1 MPDIALDTAT
11 LAELQARLTDGDL
24 TAVALAEL
32 CFARMDAR
40 DGGVNAII
48 ERNPDALEI
57 AAGLDAERAGGRV
70 RGPLHGLPIVV
81 KDNIDTSDKM
91 TTTAGSIAL
100 EGTRAARDAHVVERL
115 RDAGAVIIAKSNLS
129 EWANFRSMQS
139 SSGWSSRGGQTRNA
153 YALDRTP
160 GGSSS
165 GSGVAV
171 ACGFCAAAIGTET
184 DGSVV
189 GPAAM
194 NGIVGLKPTVGLV
207 SRSGIVPIAHS
218 QDTAGPMTRSVADAA
233 ILLAAIAGPDPTDPA
248 TEGASGWPVDY
259 MAALTEDGLQ
269 GARIGVVRAYCN
281 LQAGVD
287 RIFETSLAALR
298 DAGAELIDPVEYADL
313 TRLALAEV
321 EVMSY
326 EFKADLNAYLV
337 GRGADVPVRSLDDV
351 IAFNERH
358 ADRVM
363 PYFGQDRMRRAAA
376 KGPLSEPAYREAVAT
391 ARRLGR
397 EEGIDAIIAAHGLDA
412 LVAPTT
418 STPWLIDWVNGDNRS
433 IAAAKVPAVAGY
445 PHITVPAGYL
455 HGLPVGLS
463 FFASAFQEATLLRLA
478 HAFEQTT
485 KTRRPPPDPTPP
497 TVAFGDGTA

>member
-11 LAELQARLTDGDL
+11 LAELQAHLSDGEL
-24 TAVALAEL
+24 SAVALAEL
-32 CFARMDAR
+32 CFARIDAL

-48 ERNPDALEI
+48 ERNPDALDI
-57 AAGLDAERAGGRV
+57 AAALDAERADGRV
-70 RGPLHGLPIVV
+70 RGPLHGLPIVI
-81 KDNIDTSDKM
+81 KDNIDTGDRM
-91 TTTAGSIAL
+91 TTTAGSLAL
-100 EGTRAARDAHVVERL
+100 QGTRAARDAHVVARL

-160 GGSSS
+160 GGSSA
-165 GSGVAV
+165 GSAVAA

-184 DGSVV
+184 DGSIV

-194 NGIVGLKPTVGLV
+194 NGIVGLKPTIGLV
-207 SRSGIVPIAHS
+207 SRSGIIPIAHS

-233 ILLAAIAGPDPTDPA
+233 ILLAAIAGPDPADPS
-248 TEGASGWPVDY
+248 TEAASGWPVDY
-259 MAALTEDGLQ
+259 LAALAPDGLR
-269 GARIGVVRAYCN
+269 GARIGVVRAYGN

-287 RIFETSLAALR
+287 RIFEAALAVLR
-298 DAGAELIDPVEYADL
+298 GAGAELIDPVDYADL

-326 EFKADLNAYLV
+326 EFKAGLDAYLA
-337 GRGADVPVRSLDDV
+337 GRGDDVPVRSLDDV

-363 PYFGQDRMRRAAA
+363 PYFGQERMRAAAA
-376 KGPLSEPAYREAVAT
+376 KGPLGEPTYREAVAT

-397 EEGIDAIIAAHGLDA
+397 EEGIDAIMAAHGLDA

-418 STPWLIDWVNGDNRS
+418 SAPWLIDWVNGDNRS

-463 FFASAFQEATLLRLA
+463 FMAGAFQEATLFRLA

-485 KTRRPPPDPTPP
+485 KIRHPPPDPTPP
-497 TVAFGDGTA
+497 TIAFGEGTA

>member
-11 LAELQARLTDGDL
+11 LAELQAHLSDGEIS
-24 TAVALAEL
+24 AVALAEL
-32 CFARMDAR
+32 CFARIDAL

-57 AAGLDAERAGGRV
+57 AATLDAERADGRV
-70 RGPLHGLPIVV
+70 RGPLHGLPVVV
-81 KDNIDTSDKM
+81 KDNIDTSDRM

-100 EGTRAARDAHVVERL
+100 QDTRAARDAHVVERL
-115 RDAGAVIIAKSNLS
+115 RAAGAVIVAKSNLS

-165 GSGVAV
+165 GSAVAT

-233 ILLAAIAGPDPTDPA
+233 VLLAAIAGPDPADPA

-259 MAALTEDGLQ
+259 LAALTPDGLR
-269 GARIGVVRAYCN
+269 GARIGVVRTYCN

-287 RIFETSLAALR
+287 RIFEASLAALR
-298 DAGAELIDPVEYADL
+298 EAGAELIDPVDYADL
-313 TRLALAEV
+313 PRLTLAEV

-326 EFKADLNAYLV
+326 EFKADLDAYLA
-337 GRGADVPVRSLDDV
+337 GRGAAAPVRSLDDV
-351 IAFNERH
+351 IAFNKVN
-358 ADRVM
+358 ADRAM
-363 PYFGQDRMRRAAA
+363 PYFGQDRMLRAAA
-376 KGPLSEPAYREAVAT
+376 KGPLTELAYREAVTT
-391 ARRLGR
+391 ARRLSR
-397 EEGIDAIIAAHGLDA
+397 QEGIDAALAAHGLDA

-418 STPWLIDWVNGDNRS
+418 SAPWLIDWVNGDNRS
-433 IAAAKVPAVAGY
+433 IAAAQVPAVAGY

-463 FFASAFQEATLLRLA
+463 FIAGAFREATLLRLA
-478 HAFEQTT
+478 YAFEQATNV
-485 KTRRPPPDPTPP
+485 RRPPPDPTPA
-497 TVAFGDGTA
+497 TIDFVDGG